1 MLNKSHTYK
10 GYWWHP
16 SNPDEKVAGILEY
29 IPNDSIRLEIFGD
42 FNSDSNLTTIKRIL
56 EGEKV
61 DVIHGECSD
70 TKKITLFNCFS
81 SGSWN
86 TSSFPI
92 IQFSCSY
99 VVLGKLLDNYEQNSF
114 FKATCFNPEL
124 NLWCPPKLIQ
134 STYNTED
141 SNFKQLDIRI
151 TPDTTPIA
159 EFKLEELNIK
169 IIQSATVVS
178 DHFEPKI
185 SQCTKFEI
193 HSNQDQS
200 IATFLHAIHIIE
212 QFLSIACLTQSQCT
226 QIEFYSKNDYQII
239 SDQKKNFKPIEF
251 LYIQDIKS
259 KNIELIHFRPLIIF
273 DYIKEKL
280 NTISTTFF
288 ANNDIAPIR
297 EHLVECIKNK
307 RVFSSVDFLIIIQ
320 AIEGFWW
327 RFRDASYR
335 EKHTNIKKNTSLE
348 TILNELVSEFKDIQK
363 LNLQDLSILNAVDS
377 RHYFSHFFEKNK
389 KPNVIDGYEL
399 YALSVKLRKLLIC
412 CVLSLMGLTNSDI
425 NTIIAKSNNQVL
437 YD

>member
-1 MLNKSHTYK
+1 MFNISHTYK
-10 GYWWHP
+10 GYWWLP
-16 SNPDEKVAGILEY
+16 SNPNEKVAGILEY

-42 FNSDSNLTTIKRIL
+42 FYTDSNLSTLKRIL

-61 DVIHGECSD
+61 SVIHGECSD
-70 TKKITLFNCFS
+70 ATKITLFNCFT

-86 TSSFPI
+86 TSSFPL

-99 VVLGKLLDNYEQNSF
+99 VVLGKFLDNYDQNSF
-114 FKATCFNPEL
+114 FQATFFNPEL

-134 STYNTED
+134 STYYTDDSN

-159 EFKLEELNIK
+159 EFKLEELTIK
-169 IIQSATVVS
+169 ILQSTSVVS
-178 DHFEPKI
+178 NHLEPKI
-185 SQCTKFEI
+185 SQCSKFEI

-226 QIEFYSKNDYQII
+226 QIQFYSKNDFEII
-239 SDQKKNFKPIEF
+239 SDQKKNFKSIEF
-251 LYIQDIKS
+251 LYIQDIKPQ
-259 KNIELIHFRPLIIF
+259 NIELIHFRPLIEF

-280 NTISTTFF
+280 NIISTTFLS
-288 ANNDIAPIR
+288 NKDIAPIR

-327 RFRDASYR
+327 RFREASYR
-335 EKHTNIKKNTSLE
+335 EKHTNIKK
-348 TILNELVSEFKDIQK
+348 IK
-363 LNLQDLSILNAVDS
+363 
-377 RHYFSHFFEKNK
+377 R
-389 KPNVIDGYEL
+389 
-399 YALSVKLRKLLIC
+399 LR
-412 CVLSLMGLTNSDI
+412 
-425 NTIIAKSNNQVL
+425 
-437 YD
+437 